1 MSAGFILF
9 LVVTAVALLL
19 FMVLKLKISAFI
31 SLLITAIYA
40 GLLAG
45 MPPDAVLKS
54 IQEGMGSTLG
64 FVATVVGLGAI
75 FGQILE
81 SSGGAEALA
90 HTLVRRFG
98 QKKAPW
104 AMALTGFIVAIPV
117 FFDVGFIILVPIVY
131 ALARDTQRSLLYYA
145 IPLLAGLAAT
155 HTFVPP
161 TPGPVA
167 VADIINVQLGWV
179 ILFGILLGIPT
190 TILAGPLWGNYISKK
205 IYLPPP
211 PADIPVTREQ
221 TASRESPAPDETIT
235 APGNKRSGSG
245 ETLTLHSEV
254 AMDPGETTKGSGGI
268 IKEDTWEGRGHITP
282 DLGAPP
288 SAGDPANLLPS
299 FGLIASLI
307 GVPLFLILL
316 NTLTG
321 VLVDKEVIGA
331 SLLTTVIRF
340 LGHPFSALIIAT
352 LLALWLIGIRRG
364 MAPQALLDLSN
375 KALGPAGLII
385 LITGAGGVLKQILV
399 DCGMG
404 KMMAESMAGS
414 SLSPILLAWLL
425 AAVVRITQGSA
436 TVAMITAAGIIAP
449 VLELLDLSDPLR
461 ALIVIAIASGA
472 TILSH
477 VNDSGFWLVGK
488 YLGMNEKDTLRSWTI
503 METIIAVCGLVFTL
517 LTSLFF

>member
-9 LVVTAVALLL
+9 LVTSAVALLL
-19 FMVLKLKISAFI
+19 FLVLKLKISAFI
-31 SLLITAIYA
+31 SLLITAIYV
-40 GLLAG
+40 GLLSG
-45 MPPDAVLKS
+45 MAPEAVLKS

-81 SSGGAEALA
+81 TSGGAEALA
-90 HTLVRRFG
+90 HSLVRRFG
-98 QKKAPW
+98 QEKAPW
-104 AMALTGFIVAIPV
+104 AMALTGFLVAIPV

-131 ALARDTQRSLLYYA
+131 ALARDTRRSLLYYA

-179 ILFGILLGIPT
+179 ILFGLLLGIPT
-190 TILAGPLWGNYISKK
+190 TILAGPVWGRYISGK
-205 IYLPPP
+205 IFL
-211 PADIPVTREQ
+211 
-221 TASRESPAPDETIT
+221 PAP
-235 APGNKRSGSG
+235 G
-245 ETLTLHSEV
+245 EPPEESSPSE
-254 AMDPGETTKGSGGI
+254 
-268 IKEDTWEGRGHITP
+268 
-282 DLGAPP
+282 
-288 SAGDPANLLPS
+288 LPS

-321 VLVDKEVIGA
+321 VLVNKDILGV
-331 SLLTTVIRF
+331 SLLTTAIRF
-340 LGHPFSALIIAT
+340 LGHPFTALIIAT
-352 LLALWLIGIRRG
+352 LLAIWLLGLRRG
-364 MAPQALLDLSN
+364 MTRQAILELSN

-399 DCGMG
+399 DSGMG

-414 SLSPILLAWLL
+414 SLSPIFLAWLL

-449 VLELLDLSDPLR
+449 VLQLLNLSDPLR
-461 ALIVIAIASGA
+461 ALVVIAIASGA

-488 YLGMNEKDTLRSWTI
+488 YLGMNEKDTLRSWTV
-503 METIIAVCGLVFTL
+503 METIIAVCGLVFAL
-517 LTSLFF
+517 LASLFF